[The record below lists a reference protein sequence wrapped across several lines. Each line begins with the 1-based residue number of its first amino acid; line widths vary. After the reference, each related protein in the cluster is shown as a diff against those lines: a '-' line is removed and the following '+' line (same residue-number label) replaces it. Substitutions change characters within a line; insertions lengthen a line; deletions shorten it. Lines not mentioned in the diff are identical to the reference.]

1 MDRVGAGEEAVQG
14 AMPSVLLLDGLWNK
28 TVAAARSLGK
38 RGYRVAVGERTRFAP
53 ALFSRYCSRRFLH
66 PSPVTSPGAF
76 LDALEGELA
85 AGGYDVLLAMEFG
98 TQVLIARNRHRLK
111 GGTRFPFAPA
121 DLAIRVQDKG
131 ALMSFAS
138 ALGIECPATFLPEG
152 PGDVHG
158 MSDRVPYPLLIKPR
172 FSSGGRGIVRV
183 ETPAQLRKAYPKVH
197 AVHPSPIL
205 QECLPPGGAA
215 LGVGA
220 LMNFSSEP
228 RATFAY
234 RRLREYPVRGGP
246 STLRESVRDET
257 LCRTTERLLASL
269 RWIGVAMAEFKVD
282 PRDGRPKLLE
292 VNPRFWG
299 SLHHAILSGVD
310 YPHLLCRMATD
321 GDVPPLREYRVG
333 VRSRSLIHGELMHF
347 ARNPERFH
355 LRPRLLDFSIP
366 DDLLS
371 ASDPWPVV
379 GRVATLIPACYDR
392 ELRKTMLG

>member
-1 MDRVGAGEEAVQG
+1 MTLPS
-14 AMPSVLLLDGLWNK
+14 AMPAVLLLDGLWNK

-38 RGYRVAVGERTRFAP
+38 RGYRVSVGERTRFAP

-66 PSPVTSPGAF
+66 PSPATSPDAF
-76 LDALEGELA
+76 LDALEKELRV
-85 AGGYDVLLAMEFG
+85 GGYDVVLAMEFD
-98 TQVLIARNRHRLK
+98 TQVLIARNRHRLE
-111 GGTRFPFAPA
+111 GMARFPFASA
-121 DLAIRVQDKG
+121 DLATRVQDKG
-131 ALMSFAS
+131 ELASFAS
-138 ALGIECPATFLPEG
+138 AHGVECPATFRPEG
-152 PGDVHG
+152 PGDVHA
-158 MSDRVPYPLLIKPR
+158 MASLLPYPLLIKPR

-183 ETPAQLRKAYPKVH
+183 ETPSQLRKEYPNVH
-197 AVHPSPIL
+197 AAHPSPIL

-234 RRLREYPVRGGP
+234 RRLREYPVGGGP
-246 STLRESVRDET
+246 STLRESVRDEA
-257 LCRTTERLLASL
+257 LCRTTERLLSAL
-269 RWIGVAMAEFKVD
+269 GWTGVAMAEFKVD

-310 YPHLLCRMATD
+310 FPHLLCRMAID
-321 GDVPPLREYRVG
+321 GDVPPQGEYAVG
-333 VRSRSLIHGELMHF
+333 VRSRSLIHGDLMHF
-347 ARNPERFH
+347 VRNPERLH
-355 LRPRLLDFSIP
+355 LHPRLLDFSIP

-371 ASDPWPVV
+371 ASDPWPVL

>member
-1 MDRVGAGEEAVQG
+1 MSR

-28 TVAAARSLGK
+28 TVAAVRSLGK
-38 RGYRVAVGERTRFAP
+38 RGYRIAVGERTRFAP
-53 ALFSRYCSRRFLH
+53 ALFSKYCSHRFLH
-66 PSPVTSPGAF
+66 PSATTSPGAF
-76 LDALEGELA
+76 LDALEKEVRI
-85 AGGYDVLLAMEFG
+85 GGYDVVLAMEFG
-98 TQVLIARNRHRLK
+98 TQVLIARNRHRFE
-111 GGTRFPFAPA
+111 GMARFPFASA

-131 ALMSFAS
+131 ELASFAS
-138 ALGIECPATFLPEG
+138 ALGIECPATFRPEG

-158 MSDRVPYPLLIKPR
+158 MAERVPYPLLIKPR

-183 ETPAQLRKAYPKVH
+183 ETPSQLRKEYPNVH
-197 AVHPSPIL
+197 AVHPFPVL
-205 QECLPPGGAA
+205 QECLPHGGAA
-215 LGVGA
+215 LGVGV

-234 RRLREYPVRGGP
+234 RRLREYPVVGGP

-257 LCRTTERLLASL
+257 LCRTTERLLSAL
-269 RWIGVAMAEFKVD
+269 GWIGVAMAEFKVD

-310 YPHLLCRMATD
+310 FPHLLCRMAID
-321 GDVPPLREYRVG
+321 GDVPPLGEYGVG
-333 VRSRSLIHGELMHF
+333 VRSRSLIHGDLMHF
-347 ARNPERFH
+347 VRNPRRFH
-355 LRPRLLDFSIP
+355 LQPRFFDFSIP